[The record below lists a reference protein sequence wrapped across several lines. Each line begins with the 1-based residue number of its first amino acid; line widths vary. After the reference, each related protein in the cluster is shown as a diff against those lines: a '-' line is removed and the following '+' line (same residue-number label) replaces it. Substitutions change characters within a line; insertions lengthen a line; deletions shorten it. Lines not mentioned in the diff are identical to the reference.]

1 MLETFANAPDCFDLG
16 LVSVLCRRAVFRG
29 YCHIG
34 CCAEDHTMFGS
45 HLSVAG
51 GLYKAVVEAQGLGL
65 QTVQIFTRNQQQW
78 ASPPLLPEVIS
89 DFRAAVAKAEFPC
102 VVAHDSY
109 LTNLAAG
116 NEDLRQKSI
125 QCFALELKRCHRLGI
140 QYLVTHT
147 GAHGGAGEAEGI
159 ARIVASLRQVLELD
173 PHGSTMVCLETTAG
187 QGTSLGWRFEHL
199 RDILSGVPN
208 ADRLG
213 VCVDTCHIFAAGY
226 DISTAQGAAQ
236 SFDEFDRIIG
246 LDRLRVM
253 HVNDS
258 LKPLGSRVDRHAHIG
273 RGMMGLPA
281 FRYVCQHPV
290 FANIPKIMET
300 PKETAPDGRPWDLI
314 NLGILQALGH
324 GDEVVIEPFENSAAQ
339 AKAESSVVKKRSVKK
354 KAGK

>member
-1 MLETFANAPDCFDLG
+1 
-16 LVSVLCRRAVFRG
+16 
-29 YCHIG
+29 
-34 CCAEDHTMFGS
+34 MFGS

-51 GLYKAVVEAQGLGL
+51 GLYKAVVEAVGLGF

-78 ASPPLLPEVIS
+78 ASPPLLPGVIT
-89 DFRAAVAKAEFPC
+89 DFRAAVAKAKFSC

-116 NEDLRQKSI
+116 NEELRQKSI
-125 QCFALELKRCHRLGI
+125 QCFALELKRCHQLGI

-147 GAHGGAGEAEGI
+147 GAHGGAGEPEGI

-173 PHGSTMVCLETTAG
+173 PRGSTTICLETTAG

-199 RDILSGVPN
+199 RDIFGAVPN

-226 DISTAQGAAQ
+226 DVSTPDGAAQ
-236 SFDEFDRIIG
+236 TFEEFDRIIG
-246 LDRLRVM
+246 FNHLRVM
-253 HVNDS
+253 HLNDS

-273 RGMMGLPA
+273 RGMMGLAA
-281 FRYVCQHPV
+281 FRYVCQHPA
-290 FANIPKIMET
+290 FTKIPKIMET
-300 PKETAPDGRPWDLI
+300 PKEIAPDGQPWDLI
-314 NLGILQALGH
+314 NLGILQALERG
-324 GDEVVIEPFENSAAQ
+324 ENVVIQPLEKPDACAKKKASA
-339 AKAESSVVKKRSVKK
+339 VKKRAVNK